1 MKIKRVQITATL
13 TCSVESKMI
22 IYECCKEQMVRS
34 SMWGKVTHCMVQA
47 HLRMHKGI
55 TGSLHERSLLR
66 FRQQSE
72 HFIKFLNNNLS
83 RALNRRVVVK
93 KGQAIGS
100 ERMKAKA
107 YQKVHGCIFGHIF
120 GPCYGCGLV
129 GKAMFMGSH
138 NVHTSS
144 R

>member
-66 FRQQSE
+66 FRLECTQT
-72 HFIKFLNNNLS
+72 I
-83 RALNRRVVVK
+83 RALYKALKQYLSGVRNRRVAVK

-100 ERMKAKA
+100 
-107 YQKVHGCIFGHIF
+107 
-120 GPCYGCGLV
+120 
-129 GKAMFMGSH
+129 
-138 NVHTSS
+138 
-144 R
+144 